1 MHSVADSVEAED
13 WLDISDSLSLPS
25 LSLDDVLNEVS
36 QLDDEQLD
44 GHLSG
49 SVDQISPSPVAVPT
63 SYKLDS
69 AIKSRRLDTIS
80 HQLVSLRAKSGS
92 AVAVAY
98 SAGLT
103 AVATS
108 KGALLVFDAEERLD
122 RFCAGGESDGSASCV
137 AFSDGGRHIAVGYSK
152 GFVKIINAK
161 SGVVEEVIAE
171 AVQIGRGVLEILYLG
186 SRHTILTLDN
196 GGSVFEMRTRLKF
209 RLGGKSRIRCVF
221 SGCNGEVFHM
231 RLMPYSLL
239 ALLTVSKILI
249 VSTRLGGSIVS
260 VFPLEAPA
268 SFPPLLDFIEEE
280 TSANGAPKGIRICVG
295 RGNKLSMFRLSPQ
308 HLGGKKKSVVFTHKV
323 QLKEPV
329 VNFGYLTR
337 SFLVAFD
344 QKGTSLTIRDDKQ
357 VTSLNCSPCRIP
369 LLFATSDF
377 KGLTTGGNVSPA
389 MQCLADMVCYQS
401 LCRKGSEDA
410 LMVLSHD
417 EIFEITLLSEDDQL
431 ELFTSRG
438 DLASACFY
446 LYDIHRGRVR
456 ADKKFLKHLPN
467 RLAEYLRRLVDVT
480 MGGCKEGKVSDL
492 VAHYKNYISVLLT
505 VCVGT
510 HMYDFLYNEIW
521 SRVERDVLSRYIFLE
536 SLDEF
541 VLDGTL
547 ESPPPDL
554 VSAYI
559 THLASEGHFSQL
571 QASVVRFPIQC
582 IDLHYVM
589 STCKQNGL
597 YDGII
602 YVMNKALGDYL
613 SPLEEMLDDVLSFA
627 SNEMM
632 SDSEVERG
640 NRLLLYLH
648 CCLAGHT
655 YPYGSLPPEQ
665 LSTVPLQVYRCITS
679 LKGKDGSSSGDSYPY
694 LRLLLLF
701 DAQQFTHV
709 IRTCADAPVFQS
721 EGRLQ
726 RLIENIGRLSIELR
740 NEAALVH
747 FLLLTSQLVDTP
759 GVVTPVE
766 IVEDVVTTLMRME
779 WQHSSAEF
787 AIVETLRV
795 VPQIDR
801 VAVLRMASSPMRK
814 EICTFIYCAERKFVD
829 LIKCYMQ
836 DAENEGIFSVIRR
849 ILRADLTRQEYHEV
863 SDVVCQLIPRLTS
876 VSATDCADLV
886 IDCFPNYFSSL
897 RLHSEGERIANFPL
911 LRAAFAI
918 KRERQESFLQM
929 DEEAEEHLFG
939 IVFESLVK
947 EGIENL
953 DSVLQDLLLYWLP
966 TGSRTDYCLNL
977 AAAAE
982 CTNTTLLLLET
993 RNRLD
998 DAFEILFK
1006 QISDSEQNQQ
1016 QFVLWLD
1023 RSLSFCSRHTSFAHS
1038 KGWLM
1043 SIMRL
1048 VTRNVAENDTA
1059 DIEYRLRSL
1068 AGGILENGS
1077 GHSLELV
1084 ECLLDY
1090 PAFKNGQFRDYAPL
1104 INKILDTCSH
1114 EAFLIKQLLLCI
1126 DQESCEELSTLQ
1138 TQFSRKVCDI
1148 TEDKC
1153 LLCRSSVAKAAYLFG
1168 CGHLIHMECDNGS
1181 RRCPCV
1187 AENAKKF
1194 VRQQHD
1200 THMSVLKVRYQ
1211 QRFHATRDIFTKW
1224 DDPLVLI
1231 PH

>member
-1 MHSVADSVEAED
+1 MAC
-13 WLDISDSLSLPS
+13 
-25 LSLDDVLNEVS
+25 
-36 QLDDEQLD
+36 DEQPIKM
-44 GHLSG
+44 
-49 SVDQISPSPVAVPT
+49 SVF
-63 SYKLDS
+63 YN
-69 AIKSRRLDTIS
+69 SRA
-80 HQLVSLRAKSGS
+80 SL
-92 AVAVAY
+92 
-98 SAGLT
+98 
-103 AVATS
+103 
-108 KGALLVFDAEERLD
+108 ERLD

-239 ALLTVSKILI
+239 AFHGLLNLS
-249 VSTRLGGSIVS
+249 SCC
-260 VFPLEAPA
+260 
-268 SFPPLLDFIEEE
+268 FPPLLDFIEEASLE

-323 QLKEPV
+323 QLKEV
-329 VNFGYLTR
+329 RLSYL
-337 SFLVAFD
+337 
-344 QKGTSLTIRDDKQ
+344 
-357 VTSLNCSPCRIP
+357 
-369 LLFATSDF
+369 LLFYENKPTRF
-377 KGLTTGGNVSPA
+377 KSLAFELQGWVALKLQGLTTGGNVSPA

-801 VAVLRMASSPMRK
+801 VAVLL
-814 EICTFIYCAERKFVD
+814 FISIVSVKKGYMVMFTDPCHGCA
-829 LIKCYMQ
+829 
-836 DAENEGIFSVIRR
+836 IFSTSR
-849 ILRADLTRQEYHEV
+849 
-863 SDVVCQLIPRLTS
+863 DVVERLTS

-918 KRERQESFLQM
+918 KYRRQESFLQM

-953 DSVLQDLLLYWLP
+953 DSVLQVSACFRNGDLLLYWLP

-1006 QISDSEQNQQ
+1006 QIM
-1016 QFVLWLD
+1016 LWLD

-1059 DIEYRLRSL
+1059 GEFLHISRFWFFYSTPKTKTAKCDLPAPMLVLYSL
-1068 AGGILENGS
+1068 CCA
-1077 GHSLELV
+1077 
-1084 ECLLDY
+1084 
-1090 PAFKNGQFRDYAPL
+1090 
-1104 INKILDTCSH
+1104 
-1114 EAFLIKQLLLCI
+1114 LCGNVVGRRTGY
-1126 DQESCEELSTLQ
+1126 SVY
-1138 TQFSRKVCDI
+1138 SR
-1148 TEDKC
+1148 
-1153 LLCRSSVAKAAYLFG
+1153 
-1168 CGHLIHMECDNGS
+1168 GS
-1181 RRCPCV
+1181 RP
-1187 AENAKKF
+1187 AEVYETFLPVGVNEKCQTCETNIAF
-1194 VRQQHD
+1194 S
-1200 THMSVLKVRYQ
+1200 T
-1211 QRFHATRDIFTKW
+1211 A
-1224 DDPLVLI
+1224 
-1231 PH
+1231 

>member
-1 MHSVADSVEAED
+1 M
-13 WLDISDSLSLPS
+13 
-25 LSLDDVLNEVS
+25 
-36 QLDDEQLD
+36 
-44 GHLSG
+44 
-49 SVDQISPSPVAVPT
+49 
-63 SYKLDS
+63 
-69 AIKSRRLDTIS
+69 
-80 HQLVSLRAKSGS
+80 
-92 AVAVAY
+92 
-98 SAGLT
+98 
-103 AVATS
+103 
-108 KGALLVFDAEERLD
+108 
-122 RFCAGGESDGSASCV
+122 
-137 AFSDGGRHIAVGYSK
+137 
-152 GFVKIINAK
+152 
-161 SGVVEEVIAE
+161 
-171 AVQIGRGVLEILYLG
+171 
-186 SRHTILTLDN
+186 
-196 GGSVFEMRTRLKF
+196 
-209 RLGGKSRIRCVF
+209 
-221 SGCNGEVFHM
+221 
-231 RLMPYSLL
+231 
-239 ALLTVSKILI
+239 
-249 VSTRLGGSIVS
+249 
-260 VFPLEAPA
+260 
-268 SFPPLLDFIEEE
+268 
-280 TSANGAPKGIRICVG
+280 
-295 RGNKLSMFRLSPQ
+295 
-308 HLGGKKKSVVFTHKV
+308 
-323 QLKEPV
+323 
-329 VNFGYLTR
+329 
-337 SFLVAFD
+337 
-344 QKGTSLTIRDDKQ
+344 
-357 VTSLNCSPCRIP
+357 
-369 LLFATSDF
+369 
-377 KGLTTGGNVSPA
+377 
-389 MQCLADMVCYQS
+389 
-401 LCRKGSEDA
+401 
-410 LMVLSHD
+410 
-417 EIFEITLLSEDDQL
+417 
-431 ELFTSRG
+431 
-438 DLASACFY
+438 
-446 LYDIHRGRVR
+446 
-456 ADKKFLKHLPN
+456 
-467 RLAEYLRRLVDVT
+467 
-480 MGGCKEGKVSDL
+480 
-492 VAHYKNYISVLLT
+492 
-505 VCVGT
+505 
-510 HMYDFLYNEIW
+510 
-521 SRVERDVLSRYIFLE
+521 
-536 SLDEF
+536 
-541 VLDGTL
+541 
-547 ESPPPDL
+547 
-554 VSAYI
+554 
-559 THLASEGHFSQL
+559 
-571 QASVVRFPIQC
+571 
-582 IDLHYVM
+582 
-589 STCKQNGL
+589 
-597 YDGII
+597 
-602 YVMNKALGDYL
+602 
-613 SPLEEMLDDVLSFA
+613 
-627 SNEMM
+627 
-632 SDSEVERG
+632 
-640 NRLLLYLH
+640 
-648 CCLAGHT
+648 
-655 YPYGSLPPEQ
+655 
-665 LSTVPLQVYRCITS
+665 
-679 LKGKDGSSSGDSYPY
+679 
-694 LRLLLLF
+694 
-701 DAQQFTHV
+701 
-709 IRTCADAPVFQS
+709 
-721 EGRLQ
+721 
-726 RLIENIGRLSIELR
+726 
-740 NEAALVH
+740 
-747 FLLLTSQLVDTP
+747 
-759 GVVTPVE
+759 VTPVE